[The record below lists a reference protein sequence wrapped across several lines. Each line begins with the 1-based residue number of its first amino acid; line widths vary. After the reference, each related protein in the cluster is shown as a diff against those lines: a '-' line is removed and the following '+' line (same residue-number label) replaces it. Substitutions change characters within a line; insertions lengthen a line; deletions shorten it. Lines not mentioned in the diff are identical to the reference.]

1 MSGDTVY
8 SLKKSE
14 KLDNFVEYVLKN
26 YKGQKGEQFFKETFS
41 SMSYRRFKES
51 YESGRMASTNIIELA
66 KYLGCDVLELRGKK
80 IPKRRTGSWSHKK
93 KRSNDGY
100 NKLMDDVEQLTLN
113 FNEEPMANKAPQ
125 VPSAQELSK
134 KTGEL
139 AELWA
144 YALAIKFGL

>member
-1 MSGDTVY
+1 MKTSNVL
-8 SLKKSE
+8 SL
-14 KLDNFVEYVLKN
+14 L
-26 YKGQKGEQFFKETFS
+26 
-41 SMSYRRFKES
+41 
-51 YESGRMASTNIIELA
+51 NIIELA